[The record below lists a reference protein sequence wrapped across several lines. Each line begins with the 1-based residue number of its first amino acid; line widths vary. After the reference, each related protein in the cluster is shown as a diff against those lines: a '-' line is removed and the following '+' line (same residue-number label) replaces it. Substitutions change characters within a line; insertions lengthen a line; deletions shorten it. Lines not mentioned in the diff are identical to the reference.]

1 MSSPIGPPDYA
12 DSFMVEKLGAFGLA
26 LRYVRAEGNTLYYL
40 ADDGS
45 EVGVLDGVSGFGSLM
60 FGHNNPEI
68 VEHAKWVL
76 DQQTPVHAQMGG
88 YSYALNLAAELNR
101 IVRRELGTEDK
112 FYAQFGNTGAEAVE
126 IAIKHAEL
134 DRVMRIG
141 GLKAGIQANI
151 EQARAAVAGGATVT
165 DAAAAMLGGTDIDHL
180 AAEVARRNAEIE
192 ARPPLFLALESGFH
206 GKLIGSVQLTYNPM
220 LRGPFRALAAQARF
234 VPRDQPQMIAKVLEQ
249 ERAALLDLVV
259 QDGVVDV
266 VERDFPVFTAAVVE
280 PIMGE
285 AGIYPLTAELAG
297 ALREACDTYGVPLI
311 ADEVQS
317 GMGRPGT
324 FLAGTQIGLRPDYIV
339 LAKALGGGIA
349 KLGVVLIHERWYHK
363 EFEFMHS
370 STFAKDGFS
379 TRLALKVLEMLEADG
394 GRAYELAAERGGKAK
409 AALDAIKADYPEIVR
424 DVRGKGLMIGFEF
437 HDQAGSEQLAVRE
450 AHQVVPFLIMAH
462 LLKKHRF
469 RIART
474 ASGPWTFRFEPSIFL
489 SDEEIAQVEA
499 AFRDVCEILRSG
511 DLSRFE

>member
-1 MSSPIGPPDYA
+1 MNSTIGTPEFA
-12 DSFMVEKLGAFGLA
+12 DSFMVERLGAFGLA
-26 LRYVRAEGNTLYYL
+26 LRYVRAEGNTLYHL
-40 ADDGS
+40 TEDGS
-45 EVGVLDGVSGFGSLM
+45 ENGVLDGVSGFGSLM

-88 YSYALNLAAELNR
+88 YSYALNLAAELNK

-112 FYAQFGNTGAEAVE
+112 FWAQFGNTGAEAVE

-134 DRVMRIG
+134 DRIMRIG
-141 GLKAGIQANI
+141 ALKAGIQANI
-151 EQARAAVAGGATVT
+151 EQARAALADGATVT

-180 AAEVARRNAEIE
+180 AAEITRRNAELE

-234 VPRDQPQMIAKVLEQ
+234 VPRDQPEMIAKVMEQ

-259 QDGVVDV
+259 QGGVVDV

-311 ADEVQS
+311 SDEVQS
-317 GMGRPGT
+317 GMGRAGT
-324 FLAGTQIGLRPDYIV
+324 FLAGTQVDLKPDYIV

-349 KLGVVLIHERWYHK
+349 KLGVVLIHERWYHR
-363 EFEFMHS
+363 EFEFIHS

-379 TRLALKVLEMLEADG
+379 TRIALKVLEMLEADG
-394 GRAYELAAERGGKAK
+394 GKAYELAAERGAKAK
-409 AALDAIKADYPEIVR
+409 AAMEAVRADYPEIVKE
-424 DVRGKGLMIGFEF
+424 VRGKGLMLGFEF
-437 HDQAGSEQLAVRE
+437 HDQANSEQPAVRE
-450 AHQVVPFLIMAH
+450 AHQVVPFMIMAH
-462 LLKKHRF
+462 LHRAHRF

-474 ASGPWTFRFEPSIFL
+474 ASGPWTFRFEPSIYL
-489 SDEEIAQVEA
+489 SDDEIAQVEA
-499 AFRDVCEILRSG
+499 AFRDVADILRSG
-511 DLSRFE
+511 DLSRFK